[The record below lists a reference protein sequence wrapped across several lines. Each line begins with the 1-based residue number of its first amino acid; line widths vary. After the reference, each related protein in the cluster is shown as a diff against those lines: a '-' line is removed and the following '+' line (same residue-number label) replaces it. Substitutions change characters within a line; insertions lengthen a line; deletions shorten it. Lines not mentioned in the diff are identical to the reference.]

1 MKKAVIFDL
10 DGLLIDSEIISYQ
23 LYCDILGKYG
33 YTLTIE
39 EYARTLSGKTA
50 VENMKNVIASYQLPF
65 TLEEGLTLEEGME
78 KEYIKKGVALKP
90 GAETLLQYL
99 KGQQIKILLAS
110 SSLKE
115 RAMGILKENKVDHY
129 FDSMVFG
136 PEVNRGKPFP
146 DIFFKACEKAGES
159 AEDCLVLEDSEAGI
173 AAAHSAGIDV
183 ICIPDM
189 KLPGDEFKRMAVC
202 ELPSLVDVI
211 GYLKSH

>member
-50 VENMKNVIASYQLPF
+50 VENTKNVIAAYQLPF
-65 TLEEGLTLEEGME
+65 TLEEGLTLEAEIE

-90 GAETLLQYL
+90 GAEMLLQYL
-99 KGQQIKILLAS
+99 KDQQIKILLAS

-115 RAMGILKENKVDHY
+115 RAVGILKENKVEHY
-129 FDSMVFG
+129 FDHMVFG
-136 PEVNRGKPFP
+136 PEVDRGKPFP
-146 DIFFKACEKAGES
+146 DIFLKACEKAGES
-159 AEDCLVLEDSEAGI
+159 IDDCLVLEDSEAGI

-202 ELPSLVDVI
+202 KLPSLEEVI